1 MALEAL
7 RREVLAKQLMTQREL
22 DCVFANLTYKGPMIG
37 EIKKKGDHIIL
48 PGIGRPTVR
57 DYDPDTDI
65 DLDNVATYKQD
76 FYITQ
81 AKYVNQ
87 KVDDIDEAQ
96 SEMDVFN
103 PAIREAK
110 LELAETLDSYLA
122 GFYTSAGSTVTNADT
137 TATSIIGSLAEAN
150 QKLLEAKVRK
160 NEEKFLVLSP
170 AVYTKLILGKLVFS
184 TSNEKTMDT
193 GYIGNFI
200 DFKVYVSNS
209 IKKTG
214 DVNHC
219 MAFTRKAMAY
229 AEQIPASK
237 VKIYDIEKRFASAFK
252 VLHLYGGDVIRP
264 EELVVLNLT
273 PGTES
278 VV

>member
-122 GFYTSAGSTVTNADT
+122 GFYTSAGNTVTNADT

-214 DVNHC
+214 DINHC

>member
-122 GFYTSAGSTVTNADT
+122 GFYTSAGNTVTNADT

>member
-214 DVNHC
+214 DINHC